1 MAASTGK
8 SGFVGADE
16 PLGDEKATVRDL
28 EADIKRLREDLAKLT
43 EQLATTGQHSYGT
56 ARRAA
61 TEGVEHLKAQGEAAI
76 DTFKTNA
83 RDIEDQVTA
92 KVREKPITALAI
104 AAGVGYFFAMISG
117 R

>member
-1 MAASTGK
+1 MARDIGMDD
-8 SGFVGADE
+8 G
-16 PLGDEKATVRDL
+16 PLDGEKATVQDL
-28 EADIKRLREDLAKLT
+28 EADIKQLREDVAKLT
-43 EQLATTGQHSYGT
+43 EQLSATGQHSYGA

-61 TEGVEHLKAQGEAAI
+61 SEGVEHIKAQSEAAL
-76 DTFKTNA
+76 DTLKSNA
-83 RDIEDQVTA
+83 RDLEDQITT